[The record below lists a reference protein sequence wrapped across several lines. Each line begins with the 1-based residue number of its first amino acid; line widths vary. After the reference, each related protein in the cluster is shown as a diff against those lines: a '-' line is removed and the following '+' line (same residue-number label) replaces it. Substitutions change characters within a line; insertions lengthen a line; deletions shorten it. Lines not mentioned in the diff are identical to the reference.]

1 MLAKYQERLYALSDA
16 DRSFYRMLLPREHS
30 LLDALELIDWQ
41 AFVPE
46 LESYYCPSM
55 GQPAIPPLLMLK
67 LEFLRY
73 FCRLSDREV
82 IARSQTDVLFRW
94 FLQIP
99 VRCKLP
105 DASLLTKFRGRLG
118 VEGFKKLFDRL
129 VACARDANLIRD
141 RLRLKDAT
149 HVIDNV
155 AVPTTLQLL
164 AQLRGRLLTVIAQ
177 LDPEAA
183 VGFEIQADL
192 MRVETE
198 TAEDAV
204 KLQARLDLVLDILA
218 WIKQQEA
225 PSTGHDDPLWCKLQ
239 AVRELAEKITDDC
252 VHPGKG
258 HRTLSVVDPDARR
271 GKHGDYYDG
280 YLLDVMIDADSE
292 LITELELLPAG
303 GDEAKDAVHLVEME
317 HATHGN
323 QIEQLSIDGVGFNGE
338 MLRQL
343 EGDAGSGVAESGV
356 AGLGVDVIV
365 PPRDFTSGDG
375 FPASSFELSEDGSHV
390 TCPAGETS
398 SYRQASKS
406 RGTIFRFKRSQCVG
420 CPLLAQCKSEL
431 NPQSPFGRSV
441 TKNDYEAEYERAR
454 AKSQTP
460 EYEAVRR
467 RHPAIERKLNE
478 IVRHQRGR
486 FARYWGLPK
495 VKLQQCMTCFTV
507 NVKRMSRLLKAE
519 LCAESY

>member
-1 MLAKYQERLYALSDA
+1 MLANYQELLYSLSDV
-16 DRSFYRMLLPREHS
+16 DRSFYRILLPREHS

-46 LESYYCPSM
+46 LESYYCPDM

-99 VRCKLP
+99 MRCKLP

-129 VACARDANLIRD
+129 VASARDANLIRD

-155 AVPTTLQLL
+155 AVPTTLRLL
-164 AQLRGRLLTVIAQ
+164 AQLRARMLAVIAK

-192 MRVETE
+192 MRVETDA
-198 TAEDAV
+198 AEDAV

-218 WIKQQEA
+218 WIHQQEA
-225 PSTGHDDPLWCKLQ
+225 PSAGNDDPLWAKLQ
-239 AVRELAEKITDDC
+239 AVRKLAEKITDDC

-258 HRTLSVVDPDARR
+258 HRTLSVVDADTRR
-271 GKHGDYYDG
+271 GKHGDFYDG
-280 YLLDVMIDADSE
+280 YLLDVMIDPDSE
-292 LITELELLPAG
+292 VITELELLPAG
-303 GDEAKDAVHLVEME
+303 GDEAKNAVHLVEME

-323 QIEQLSIDGVGFNGE
+323 QIEQLSIDGAGFNGE
-338 MLRQL
+338 MLRKL
-343 EGDAGSGVAESGV
+343 EGPE
-356 AGLGVDVIV
+356 GLGVDVIV
-365 PPRDFTSGDG
+365 PPRDFTSGDDV

-398 SYRQASKS
+398 SYRQANKS
-406 RGTIFRFKRSQCVG
+406 SGTTFRFKRFQCAG
-420 CPLLAQCKSEL
+420 CLLLAQCKTEL
-431 NPQSPFGRSV
+431 NPKSPFGRSV

-507 NVKRMSRLLKAE
+507 NVKRISRLLKAE

>member
-1 MLAKYQERLYALSDA
+1 MLANYQERLYSLSDA
-16 DRSFYRMLLPREHS
+16 DRSFYRMLLPREHP

-46 LESYYCPSM
+46 LESYYCPHM

-82 IARSQTDVLFRW
+82 IARSQTDILFRW

-129 VACARDANLIRD
+129 VSYARDANLIRD

-164 AQLRGRLLTVIAQ
+164 AQLRARMLAVIAK
-177 LDPEAA
+177 LDPETA

-204 KLQARLDLVLDILA
+204 KLQARLDLVLDILG
-218 WIKQQEA
+218 WIHQQPA
-225 PSTGHDDPLWCKLQ
+225 PPAGNDDPLWAKLQ

-258 HRTLSVVDPDARR
+258 HRTLSVVDSDTRR
-271 GKHGDYYDG
+271 GKHGDFYDG
-280 YLLDVMIDADSE
+280 YLLDVMIDPDSE

-303 GDEAKDAVHLVEME
+303 GDEAQDAVHLVEME

-323 QIEQLSIDGVGFNGE
+323 QIEQLSIDGAGFNGK

-343 EGDAGSGVAESGV
+343 EGDAESGV

-365 PPRDFTSGDG
+365 PPRDFASGDG

-398 SYRQASKS
+398 SYRQANKR
-406 RGTIFRFKRSQCVG
+406 RGTIFRFKRSQCAG
-420 CPLLAQCKSEL
+420 CPLLAQCKTEL
-431 NPQSPFGRSV
+431 NPKSPFGRSV
-441 TKNDYEAEYERAR
+441 TKNGYEAEYERAR

-467 RHPAIERKLNE
+467 RHPAIERKLHE

-507 NVKRMSRLLKAE
+507 NVKRMLRLLKAE
-519 LCAESY
+519 LCAESH

>member
-1 MLAKYQERLYALSDA
+1 MLAKDQERLYALSDA
-16 DRSFYRMLLPREHS
+16 DRSFYRMLLPREHP

-46 LESYYCPSM
+46 LESYYCPDM

-99 VRCKLP
+99 MRCKLP

-129 VACARDANLIRD
+129 VASARDANLIRD

-155 AVPTTLQLL
+155 AVPTTLRLL
-164 AQLRGRLLTVIAQ
+164 AQLRARMLAVIAK

-192 MRVETE
+192 MRVETDA
-198 TAEDAV
+198 AEDAV

-218 WIKQQEA
+218 WINQQEA
-225 PSTGHDDPLWCKLQ
+225 PSAGNDDPLWAKLQ

-258 HRTLSVVDPDARR
+258 HRTLSVVDPDTRR
-271 GKHGDYYDG
+271 GKHGDFYDG
-280 YLLDVMIDADSE
+280 YLLDVMIDPDSE

-323 QIEQLSIDGVGFNGE
+323 QIEQLSIDGAGFNGE

-398 SYRQASKS
+398 SYRQDRKS
-406 RGTIFRFKRSQCVG
+406 SGTIFRFKRSQCAD
-420 CPLLAQCKSEL
+420 CPLLAQCKTEL
-431 NPQSPFGRSV
+431 NPKSPFGRSV

-507 NVKRMSRLLKAE
+507 NVKRISRLLKAE